1 MEADLSVEP
10 EATVVPE
17 PVEGPATPKA
27 KRTKRPAEPDRG
39 PFFTEVWQGRPLYRC
54 PVCRIAKTDRGE
66 VTGDAA
72 IRGHLTKHHATA
84 QATPEQ
90 RARAAGLVIT
100 KR

>member
-1 MEADLSVEP
+1 MGPDVTLEP
-10 EATVVPE
+10 DVE
-17 PVEGPATPKA
+17 PVEPP
-27 KRTKRPAEPDRG
+27 KRTKHTKRPTEPDRG

-66 VTGDAA
+66 VTGDSA
-72 IRGHLTKHHATA
+72 IRAHLIKHHATA
-84 QATPEQ
+84 QPTPEQ